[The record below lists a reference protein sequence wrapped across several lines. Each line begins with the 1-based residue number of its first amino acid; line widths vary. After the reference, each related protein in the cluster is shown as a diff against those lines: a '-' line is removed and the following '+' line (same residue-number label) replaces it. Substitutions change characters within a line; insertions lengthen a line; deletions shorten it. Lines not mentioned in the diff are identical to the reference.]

1 MKRTVGSGSQDGAP
15 WLAQTAARNV
25 TPQARSAD
33 NSQVWT
39 VYPTIQPMA
48 VRLRSTGRKSSNR
61 RDGAFDAGTA
71 NTEGI
76 TAAAIKTALRAVAP
90 PSRNAAEGPA
100 KPATRPATV
109 KEAAPEI
116 PTPAVCQV
124 TARDCAGP
132 SSGSAIALSPGM

>member
-25 TPQARSAD
+25 TPQACSAD

-61 RDGAFDAGTA
+61 RDGAFAGTA
-71 NTEGI
+71 KTDGI
-76 TAAAIKTALRAVAP
+76 TIATISTALKGGRATEQ
-90 PSRNAAEGPA
+90 EGCRGP
-100 KPATRPATV
+100 RP
-109 KEAAPEI
+109 
-116 PTPAVCQV
+116 
-124 TARDCAGP
+124 
-132 SSGSAIALSPGM
+132 IAN